1 MQSPGKAK
9 GLFAAADIKAGE
21 TIMYEKAISAIWE
34 REERSYV
41 SFEYDARKVE
51 AVRKRIP

>member
-21 TIMYEKAISAIWE
+21 VIMYEQAISGFWDG
-34 REERSYV
+34 EERSYV
-41 SFEYDARKVE
+41 TFEYNARKVE